1 MSKFP
6 FTQLVHQVK
15 SVVFEN
21 CIYEIS
27 FVYLIN
33 LGLESVCKN
42 LDNSKYCHN
51 YIFTTDEEEEK
62 EILHPASYSFLS
74 DENNFFSQDYI
85 FETNATR
92 KLLINLEENANKHH
106 SILEGLRQTKLPRL
120 SEIIIKKNPYA
131 RHLFDSLSRVF
142 QNGNE
147 TINGLLIVQILIVL
161 YLRVNEGNGHSPYL
175 RRSYHGV
182 CYPDACTMADIN
194 INNLIFSQMIFD
206 EKPKI
211 VSLPLFNYPGC
222 TDDKKYNFGTDDWKP
237 VNWAAVVTLSSI
249 GFLIIVG
256 SILDVYLRSKK
267 ADKEE
272 YGKETERPK
281 PYGLGYKILTAFSVV
296 SNLEIIFAVSNK
308 KVKNIKLIHFSFN
321 FFYF

>member
-1 MSKFP
+1 M
-6 FTQLVHQVK
+6 
-15 SVVFEN
+15 
-21 CIYEIS
+21 
-27 FVYLIN
+27 YLIN

-51 YIFTTDEEEEK
+51 YIFTTDEEEDK
-62 EILHPASYSFLS
+62 EIIHTASDDFLS
-74 DENNFFSQDYI
+74 NENINFSQDYI
-85 FETNATR
+85 LKTNATK
-92 KLLINLEENANKHH
+92 KLLMNLEENAEKHH
-106 SILEGLRQTKLPRL
+106 FILEDLRQTKLPRL
-120 SEIIIKKNPYA
+120 SELVIKKNPYA
-131 RHLFDSLSRVF
+131 KHLFDSLARVL

-147 TINGLLIVQILIVL
+147 PVNGLLIVQILIVL

-211 VSLPLFNYPGC
+211 ISFPFISYPGC
-222 TDDKKYNFGTDDWKP
+222 TDDKKYNFGVDDWKP

-256 SILDVYLRSKK
+256 SILDVYLRSQN
-267 ADKEE
+267 ADKEF
-272 YGKETERPK
+272 GKDTERPK

-308 KVKNIKLIHFSFN
+308 KVKNEIN
-321 FFYF
+321 FIIL